1 MLTCLN
7 ALQALGEEPF
17 VSHQAF
23 CFGSTTGAVAQ
34 QYQADVML
42 WGSLISPTGSA
53 EVTGAEVLY
62 MLVLVDG
69 LVWYPVSLEDPGA
82 SLSQQLACC

>member
-1 MLTCLN
+1 M
-7 ALQALGEEPF
+7 
-17 VSHQAF
+17 
-23 CFGSTTGAVAQ
+23 VAQ

-42 WGSLISPTGSA
+42 RGLLSSPTGSD
-53 EVTGAEVLY
+53 ELTGAEVLY

-82 SLSQQLACC
+82 SLSQELACC